1 MSELRSQDHFMVQES
16 RLLYSL
22 KQACNRILYW
32 LWTVVLYLIMTFD
45 NLYILLFL
53 IVTGGLS
60 LLLSGLT
67 RCTRINIRGKLGLGE
82 RDDDWE
88 LPVSGIDLHFVH
100 SRKQRLDRHFFRRK
114 TYRQKRL
121 VEPLPLPQKRK
132 HRLSEIDLGMQPS
145 ANLLMRLPLELRRE
159 IYEYVLVSDSRNV
172 HIAHE
177 SLPDQR
183 TRLFSY
189 ACEHP
194 WELHLPKDIRLRG
207 FHHRPGELGPANCFP
222 YPMPP
227 NRLALVK
234 VCRQVYLEAID
245 IIYSRRTFYFHH
257 LAQPPYFMYSVL
269 SQRLAQIRRIGLY
282 YQTQFSQPCKRL
294 SKAKHRQRQ
303 CLGCNFCHWL
313 ELIKRYMVGLRAVNL
328 FIYLNLAGSNK
339 PSFDDQWVQHLL
351 ALQHRTNVITDL
363 EVKPCDWVALPKVE
377 SLSRFETQLKAELFR
392 SSPVP

>member
-1 MSELRSQDHFMVQES
+1 MSELRSQDHFMVQE
-16 RLLYSL
+16 RWLLYSL
-22 KQACNRILYW
+22 KQGCNRILYW
-32 LWTVVLYLIMTFD
+32 LWTAVLYLIMTFD
-45 NLYILLFL
+45 NLYILLYL
-53 IVTGGLS
+53 IVAGGLS

-67 RCTRINIRGKLGLGE
+67 RCTRVNIRGKLGLGE

-100 SRKQRLDRHFFRRK
+100 SRKQRLDRHFSRRK

-121 VEPLPLPQKRK
+121 VEPLPLPPKRK
-132 HRLSEIDLGMQPS
+132 HRLSEVNLGLQPC

-194 WELHLPKDIRLRG
+194 WELHLPTDIRLRG

-222 YPMPP
+222 YAMPP

-245 IIYSRRTFYFHH
+245 IIYS
-257 LAQPPYFMYSVL
+257 MYHSI
-269 SQRLAQIRRIGLY
+269 RLY
-282 YQTQFSQPCKRL
+282 
-294 SKAKHRQRQ
+294 
-303 CLGCNFCHWL
+303 
-313 ELIKRYMVGLRAVNL
+313 RYVN
-328 FIYLNLAGSNK
+328 
-339 PSFDDQWVQHLL
+339 
-351 ALQHRTNVITDL
+351 
-363 EVKPCDWVALPKVE
+363 
-377 SLSRFETQLKAELFR
+377 QLT
-392 SSPVP
+392 